1 MHLLIS
7 STAER
12 PMSSA
17 YSPGILFFLL
27 IRLSSIGIS
36 CSSQILIALSMHCF
50 TSALRSL
57 FKKVINAFILWVQ
70 SSRDRPFCCNY
81 FWVSQDSLRTSNQ
94 NCKKETRKNAES
106 QPRFHALVLVY
117 QYFHFDHK
125 VCLMHPHIN
134 EILLKRF
141 HTFIMCTPLC
151 VSHSFY
157 YIWHILKQYLPSVSR
172 SRKKEINLFHNSKN
186 VSETS
191 DDPTA

>member
-81 FWVSQDSLRTSNQ
+81 FWLSQDSLRTSKQ
-94 NCKKETRKNAES
+94 NCKKETKEKRIAFKISRAC
-106 QPRFHALVLVY
+106 PR
-117 QYFHFDHK
+117 
-125 VCLMHPHIN
+125 
-134 EILLKRF
+134 
-141 HTFIMCTPLC
+141 
-151 VSHSFY
+151 VSIFSF
-157 YIWHILKQYLPSVSR
+157 
-172 SRKKEINLFHNSKN
+172 
-186 VSETS
+186 
-191 DDPTA
+191 